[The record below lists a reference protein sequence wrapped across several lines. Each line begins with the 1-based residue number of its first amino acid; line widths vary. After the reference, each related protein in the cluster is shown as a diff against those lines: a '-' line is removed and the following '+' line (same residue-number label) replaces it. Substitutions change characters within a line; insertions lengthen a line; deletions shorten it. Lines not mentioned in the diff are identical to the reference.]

1 MVCGIIRLRKKE
13 RKEVDKWMLL
23 KILNDKTLRRRILYT
38 IFIVIIF
45 RIGVHLPIHGINLNA
60 IKDLQK
66 SDYFASL
73 DVISGGALQRYSY
86 FALGLSPYITASIFI
101 QVLQQG
107 VIPRLKEWSE
117 QGEFGRQKLKRLTF
131 VVSLGLGLVQAFG
144 IAYGFY
150 NLSELKLLSG
160 SSNVSYLTI
169 ALSLTLGSFI
179 LAVLAETINNYG
191 VGQGIS
197 VIVLAGILSELP
209 LKLYQYLI
217 SQSWLAW
224 ASLIGAL
231 IVLILLV
238 YLYESLVKRYKV
250 YNSRQIGRFDFK
262 STLPIKVNISGVVP
276 LIFASSLMGLPPVL
290 ISQYLKDNE
299 LGKHILKMFDTSH
312 LSGILVYT
320 VVVIFFVFAYNQI
333 QANPEAM
340 AKNLSQ
346 NNVYIKGIAPGEETE
361 RFLFKEV
368 HKISAFSI
376 IFILLIVTLPMLL
389 VWYFGLPT
397 FLGTLGSSILIVVG
411 VLQELS
417 RQVRGQL
424 LNQEYRGLMNTRV
437 RSMGVAKL
445 HVRI

>member
-1 MVCGIIRLRKKE
+1 
-13 RKEVDKWMLL
+13 MLL
-23 KILNDKTLRRRILYT
+23 KILKDKTLCRRVLYT
-38 IFIVIIF
+38 ILIVIIF

-60 IKDLQK
+60 IKDLHK
-66 SDYFASL
+66 SEYFASL

-131 VVSLGLGLVQAFG
+131 VVSLVLGLVQAFG

-150 NLSELKLLSG
+150 NLSELKLLTG
-160 SSNVSYLTI
+160 ASNVSYLTI

-209 LKLYQYLI
+209 LKLYQYLT
-217 SQSWLAW
+217 SQSWLVW
-224 ASLIGAL
+224 VSVISAL

-290 ISQYLKDNE
+290 ISQYLKYNE

-437 RSMGVAKL
+437 RSMGVAN
-445 HVRI
+445 VRI

>member
-1 MVCGIIRLRKKE
+1 
-13 RKEVDKWMLL
+13 MLL

-45 RIGVHLPIHGINLNA
+45 RIGVHLPIHGINLSA

-86 FALGLSPYITASIFI
+86 FTLGLSPYITASIFI

-169 ALSLTLGSFI
+169 ALSLTVGSFI

-209 LKLYQYLI
+209 LKLYQYLT
-217 SQSWLAW
+217 SQSWLVW

-231 IVLILLV
+231 IVLVLLV

-312 LSGILVYT
+312 LSGISVYT
-320 VVVIFFVFAYNQI
+320 LVVIFFVFAYNQI

-376 IFILLIVTLPMLL
+376 IFILLIVTLPMVL

-437 RSMGVAKL
+437 RSMGVA

>member
-1 MVCGIIRLRKKE
+1 
-13 RKEVDKWMLL
+13 MLL
-23 KILNDKTLRRRILYT
+23 KILNDKTFRRRILYT

-45 RIGVHLPIHGINLNA
+45 RIGVHLPIHGINLSA

-117 QGEFGRQKLKRLTF
+117 QGEFGRQKLKLLTF

-150 NLSELKLLSG
+150 NLSELKLLTG

-209 LKLYQYLI
+209 LRLYQYLT
-217 SQSWLAW
+217 SQSWLVW
-224 ASLIGAL
+224 VSLIGAL

-290 ISQYLKDNE
+290 ISQYLKDND

-424 LNQEYRGLMNTRV
+424 LNQEYRGLMNNT
-437 RSMGVAKL
+437 KQ
-445 HVRI
+445 

>member
-1 MVCGIIRLRKKE
+1 
-13 RKEVDKWMLL
+13 MLL

-38 IFIVIIF
+38 ILIVIIF
-45 RIGVHLPIHGINLNA
+45 RIGVHLPIHGINLSA

-179 LAVLAETINNYG
+179 LAVLAETINSYG

-209 LKLYQYLI
+209 LKLYEYLT
-217 SQSWLAW
+217 SQSWLVW
-224 ASLIGAL
+224 VSLIGAL

-437 RSMGVAKL
+437 RSMGVAN
-445 HVRI
+445 VRI

>member
-1 MVCGIIRLRKKE
+1 
-13 RKEVDKWMLL
+13 MLL

-45 RIGVHLPIHGINLNA
+45 RIGVHLPIHGINLSA
-60 IKDLQK
+60 IEDLQK

-150 NLSELKLLSG
+150 NLSELKLLTG

-209 LKLYQYLI
+209 LRLYQYLT
-217 SQSWLAW
+217 SQSWLVW

-299 LGKHILKMFDTSH
+299 LGKLVLKMFDTSH

-437 RSMGVAKL
+437 LSLGVAKA

>member
-1 MVCGIIRLRKKE
+1 
-13 RKEVDKWMLL
+13 MLL
-23 KILNDKTLRRRILYT
+23 KILKDKTLCRRVLYT
-38 IFIVIIF
+38 ILIVIIF

-60 IKDLQK
+60 IKDLHK
-66 SDYFASL
+66 SEYFASL

-131 VVSLGLGLVQAFG
+131 VVSLVLGLVQAFG

-150 NLSELKLLSG
+150 NLSELKLLTG
-160 SSNVSYLTI
+160 ASNISYLTI
-169 ALSLTLGSFI
+169 ALSLTLGSFV
-179 LAVLAETINNYG
+179 LAVLAETINHYG

-209 LKLYQYLI
+209 LKLQQYLVSQNWLVWVSVI
-217 SQSWLAW
+217 S
-224 ASLIGAL
+224 AL

-290 ISQYLKDNE
+290 ISQYLKDND
-299 LGKHILKMFDTSH
+299 LGKHVLKLFDTSH

-424 LNQEYRGLMNTRV
+424 LNQEYRGLMNTRI
-437 RSMGVAKL
+437 RSMGVAN
-445 HVRI
+445 VRN

>member
-1 MVCGIIRLRKKE
+1 
-13 RKEVDKWMLL
+13 MLL
-23 KILNDKTLRRRILYT
+23 KILKDKTLCRRVLYT
-38 IFIVIIF
+38 ILIVIIF

-60 IKDLQK
+60 IKDLHK
-66 SDYFASL
+66 SEYFASL

-150 NLSELKLLSG
+150 NLSELKLLTG

-209 LKLYQYLI
+209 LRLYQYLT
-217 SQSWLAW
+217 SQSWLVW

-290 ISQYLKDNE
+290 ISQYLKDND
-299 LGKHILKMFDTSH
+299 LGKHILKLFDTSH

-376 IFILLIVTLPMLL
+376 IFILLIVTLPMVL

>member
-1 MVCGIIRLRKKE
+1 
-13 RKEVDKWMLL
+13 MLL
-23 KILNDKTLRRRILYT
+23 KILKDKTLCRRVLYT
-38 IFIVIIF
+38 ILIVIIF

-60 IKDLQK
+60 IKDLHK
-66 SDYFASL
+66 SEYFASL

-131 VVSLGLGLVQAFG
+131 VVSLVLGLVQAFG

-150 NLSELKLLSG
+150 NLSELKLLTG
-160 SSNVSYLTI
+160 SSNISYLTI
-169 ALSLTLGSFI
+169 TLSLTLGSFI
-179 LAVLAETINNYG
+179 LAVLAETINHYG

-209 LKLYQYLI
+209 LKLQQYLI
-217 SQSWLAW
+217 SQNWLVW
-224 ASLIGAL
+224 ASVISAL

-290 ISQYLKDNE
+290 ISQYLKDND
-299 LGKHILKMFDTSH
+299 LGKHILKLFDTSH

-320 VVVIFFVFAYNQI
+320 AVVIFFVFAYNQI

-361 RFLFKEV
+361 RFLFREV

-376 IFILLIVTLPMLL
+376 IFVLLIVTLPMVL

-417 RQVRGQL
+417 RQIRGQL
-424 LNQEYRGLMNTRV
+424 LNQEYTGLMNTRIH
-437 RSMGVAKL
+437 SLGVAR
-445 HVRI
+445 VRI

>member
-1 MVCGIIRLRKKE
+1 
-13 RKEVDKWMLL
+13 MLL

-60 IKDLQK
+60 IKDLHK
-66 SDYFASL
+66 SEYFASL

-217 SQSWLAW
+217 SQNWLVW
-224 ASLIGAL
+224 VSLIGAL

-299 LGKHILKMFDTSH
+299 LGKYILKMFDTSH

-346 NNVYIKGIAPGEETE
+346 NNVYIKGIAPGEEAE

-424 LNQEYRGLMNTRV
+424 LNQEYRGLMNTRL

>member
-1 MVCGIIRLRKKE
+1 
-13 RKEVDKWMLL
+13 MLL

-209 LKLYQYLI
+209 LKLYQYLT
-217 SQSWLAW
+217 SQSWLVW
-224 ASLIGAL
+224 VSLIGAL

-262 STLPIKVNISGVVP
+262 STLPIKINISGVVP

-290 ISQYLKDNE
+290 ISQYLKDND
-299 LGKHILKMFDTSH
+299 LGKHVLKMFDTSH

-320 VVVIFFVFAYNQI
+320 MVVIFFVFAYNQI

-376 IFILLIVTLPMLL
+376 IFILLIVTLPMVL

-424 LNQEYRGLMNTRV
+424 LNQEYRGLMNTRI

-445 HVRI
+445 HVQI

>member
-1 MVCGIIRLRKKE
+1 
-13 RKEVDKWMLL
+13 MLL

-45 RIGVHLPIHGINLNA
+45 RIGVHLPIHGINLSA

-150 NLSELKLLSG
+150 NLSELKLLTG

-209 LKLYQYLI
+209 LKLYQYLT
-217 SQSWLAW
+217 SQSWLVW

-290 ISQYLKDNE
+290 ISQYLKDND
-299 LGKHILKMFDTSH
+299 LGKHILKMFDISH

-376 IFILLIVTLPMLL
+376 IFILLIVTLPMVL

-437 RSMGVAKL
+437 RSLGVAKA

>member
-1 MVCGIIRLRKKE
+1 
-13 RKEVDKWMLL
+13 MLL

-45 RIGVHLPIHGINLNA
+45 RIGVHLPIHGINLSA

-150 NLSELKLLSG
+150 NLSELKLLTG
-160 SSNVSYLTI
+160 ASNVSYLTI

-209 LKLYQYLI
+209 LKLYQYLT
-217 SQSWLAW
+217 SQSWLVW
-224 ASLIGAL
+224 TSLISAL
-231 IVLILLV
+231 IVLVLLV

-262 STLPIKVNISGVVP
+262 SILPIKINISGVVP

-290 ISQYLKDNE
+290 ISQYLKDND

-320 VVVIFFVFAYNQI
+320 MVVIFFVFAYNQI

-376 IFILLIVTLPMLL
+376 IFILLIVTLPMVL

>member
-1 MVCGIIRLRKKE
+1 
-13 RKEVDKWMLL
+13 MLL

-45 RIGVHLPIHGINLNA
+45 RIGVHLPIHGINLSA

-150 NLSELKLLSG
+150 NLSELKLLTG

-209 LKLYQYLI
+209 LRLYQYLT
-217 SQSWLAW
+217 SQSWLVW

-290 ISQYLKDNE
+290 ISQYLKDND
-299 LGKHILKMFDTSH
+299 LGKHILKLFDTSH

-340 AKNLSQ
+340 AKNLLQ

-424 LNQEYRGLMNTRV
+424 LNQEYRGLMNTRI
-437 RSMGVAKL
+437 RSMGVA

>member
-1 MVCGIIRLRKKE
+1 
-13 RKEVDKWMLL
+13 MLL

-38 IFIVIIF
+38 IFVVIIF
-45 RIGVHLPIHGINLNA
+45 RIGVHLPIHGINLSA

-217 SQSWLAW
+217 SQSWLVW

-276 LIFASSLMGLPPVL
+276 LIFASSLMGLPTVL

>member
-1 MVCGIIRLRKKE
+1 
-13 RKEVDKWMLL
+13 MLL

-45 RIGVHLPIHGINLNA
+45 RIGVHLPIYGINLNA

-150 NLSELKLLSG
+150 NLSELKLLTG

-209 LKLYQYLI
+209 LKLYQYLT
-217 SQSWLAW
+217 SQSWLVW

-262 STLPIKVNISGVVP
+262 STLPIKINISGVVP

-290 ISQYLKDNE
+290 ISQYLKDND

-437 RSMGVAKL
+437 RSLGVAKA

>member
-1 MVCGIIRLRKKE
+1 
-13 RKEVDKWMLL
+13 MLL

-45 RIGVHLPIHGINLNA
+45 RIGVHLPIHGINLSA

-73 DVISGGALQRYSY
+73 DVISGGALQQYSY

-150 NLSELKLLSG
+150 NLSELKLLTG
-160 SSNVSYLTI
+160 SSNISYLTI
-169 ALSLTLGSFI
+169 AVSLTLGSFV

-217 SQSWLAW
+217 SQSWLVW

-231 IVLILLV
+231 IVLVLLV

-290 ISQYLKDNE
+290 ISQYLNDNE

-376 IFILLIVTLPMLL
+376 IFILLIVTLPMVL

-437 RSMGVAKL
+437 RSLGVAKA

>member
-1 MVCGIIRLRKKE
+1 
-13 RKEVDKWMLL
+13 MLL
-23 KILNDKTLRRRILYT
+23 KILKDKTLLRRVLYT
-38 IFIVIIF
+38 ILIVIIF

-60 IKDLQK
+60 IKDLHK
-66 SDYFASL
+66 SEYFASL

-131 VVSLGLGLVQAFG
+131 GVSLILGLVQAFG

-150 NLSELKLLSG
+150 NLSELKLLTG

-169 ALSLTLGSFI
+169 ALSLTIGSFI

-209 LKLYQYLI
+209 LKLYQYLT
-217 SQSWLAW
+217 SQSWLVW

-238 YLYESLVKRYKV
+238 YLYESLIKCYKV

-290 ISQYLKDNE
+290 ISQYLKDND
-299 LGKHILKMFDTSH
+299 LGKHILKLFDTSH

-411 VLQELS
+411 VLQEVS

-424 LNQEYRGLMNTRV
+424 LNQEYRGLMDTRV
-437 RSMGVAKL
+437 RFMGVSN
-445 HVRI
+445 VWN

>member
-1 MVCGIIRLRKKE
+1 
-13 RKEVDKWMLL
+13 MLL

-150 NLSELKLLSG
+150 NLSELKLLTG

-209 LKLYQYLI
+209 LKLYQYLT
-217 SQSWLAW
+217 SQNWLVW
-224 ASLIGAL
+224 VSLIGAL

-368 HKISAFSI
+368 HKISSFSI

-424 LNQEYRGLMNTRV
+424 LNQEYRGLMNTRL

>member
-1 MVCGIIRLRKKE
+1 
-13 RKEVDKWMLL
+13 MLL

-45 RIGVHLPIHGINLNA
+45 RIGVHLPIHGINLSA

-169 ALSLTLGSFI
+169 ALSLTVGSFI

-197 VIVLAGILSELP
+197 VIALAGILSELP
-209 LKLYQYLI
+209 LKLYQYLT
-217 SQSWLAW
+217 SQSWLVW

-231 IVLILLV
+231 IVLVLLV
-238 YLYESLVKRYKV
+238 RSEEHTSEL
-250 YNSRQIGRFDFK
+250 Q
-262 STLPIKVNISGVVP
+262 
-276 LIFASSLMGLPPVL
+276 
-290 ISQYLKDNE
+290 SQ
-299 LGKHILKMFDTSH
+299 
-312 LSGILVYT
+312 
-320 VVVIFFVFAYNQI
+320 
-333 QANPEAM
+333 
-340 AKNLSQ
+340 
-346 NNVYIKGIAPGEETE
+346 
-361 RFLFKEV
+361 R
-368 HKISAFSI
+368 
-376 IFILLIVTLPMLL
+376 
-389 VWYFGLPT
+389 
-397 FLGTLGSSILIVVG
+397 
-411 VLQELS
+411 
-417 RQVRGQL
+417 
-424 LNQEYRGLMNTRV
+424 
-437 RSMGVAKL
+437 
-445 HVRI
+445 

>member
-1 MVCGIIRLRKKE
+1 
-13 RKEVDKWMLL
+13 MLL

-217 SQSWLAW
+217 SQNWLVW
-224 ASLIGAL
+224 VSLIGVL

-299 LGKHILKMFDTSH
+299 LGKYILKMFDTSH

-424 LNQEYRGLMNTRV
+424 LNQEYRGLMNIRL

>member
-1 MVCGIIRLRKKE
+1 
-13 RKEVDKWMLL
+13 MLL

-131 VVSLGLGLVQAFG
+131 VVSLGLGLAQAFG

-209 LKLYQYLI
+209 LKLYQYLT
-217 SQSWLAW
+217 SQNWLVW
-224 ASLIGAL
+224 VFLIGAL

-376 IFILLIVTLPMLL
+376 IFILLIVTLPMVL

>member
-1 MVCGIIRLRKKE
+1 
-13 RKEVDKWMLL
+13 MLL
-23 KILNDKTLRRRILYT
+23 KILNDKTLHRRILYT

-45 RIGVHLPIHGINLNA
+45 RIGVHLPIHGINLSA

-209 LKLYQYLI
+209 LKLYQYLT
-217 SQSWLAW
+217 SQSWLVLV
-224 ASLIGAL
+224 SLIGAL
-231 IVLILLV
+231 IVLVLLV

-262 STLPIKVNISGVVP
+262 STLPIKINISGVVP

-290 ISQYLKDNE
+290 ISQYLKDND

-376 IFILLIVTLPMLL
+376 IFILLIITLPMLL

-437 RSMGVAKL
+437 RSMGGRQLLKVNYKKL
-445 HVRI
+445 

>member
-1 MVCGIIRLRKKE
+1 
-13 RKEVDKWMLL
+13 MLL

-86 FALGLSPYITASIFI
+86 FALGLLPYITVSIFI

-217 SQSWLAW
+217 SQSWLVW

-299 LGKHILKMFDTSH
+299 LGKHILKIFDTSH

-424 LNQEYRGLMNTRV
+424 LNQEYRGLMNTRL
-437 RSMGVAKL
+437 RSLGVAKV

>member
-1 MVCGIIRLRKKE
+1 
-13 RKEVDKWMLL
+13 MLL

-45 RIGVHLPIHGINLNA
+45 RIGVHLPIHGINLSA

-131 VVSLGLGLVQAFG
+131 VVSLGLGLIQAFG

-217 SQSWLAW
+217 SQSWLVW

-376 IFILLIVTLPMLL
+376 IFILLIVTLPMVL

-417 RQVRGQL
+417 RRVRGQL

-437 RSMGVAKL
+437 RSLGVTKA

>member
-1 MVCGIIRLRKKE
+1 
-13 RKEVDKWMLL
+13 MLL

-45 RIGVHLPIHGINLNA
+45 RIGVHLPIHGINLSA

-209 LKLYQYLI
+209 LKLYQYLT
-217 SQSWLAW
+217 SQSWLVW
-224 ASLIGAL
+224 ASLIGSL

-299 LGKHILKMFDTSH
+299 LGKYILKMFDTSH

-376 IFILLIVTLPMLL
+376 IFILLIVTLPMAL

-437 RSMGVAKL
+437 RSLGVAKS

>member
-1 MVCGIIRLRKKE
+1 
-13 RKEVDKWMLL
+13 MLL

-45 RIGVHLPIHGINLNA
+45 RIGVHLPIHGINLSA

-150 NLSELKLLSG
+150 NLSELKLLTG

-169 ALSLTLGSFI
+169 ALSLTVGSFI

-209 LKLYQYLI
+209 LKLYQYLT
-217 SQSWLAW
+217 SQSWLVW
-224 ASLIGAL
+224 VSLIGAL

-262 STLPIKVNISGVVP
+262 STLPIKINISGVVP

-290 ISQYLKDNE
+290 ISQYLKDND

-368 HKISAFSI
+368 HKISVFSI
-376 IFILLIVTLPMLL
+376 VFILLIVTLPMVL

-424 LNQEYRGLMNTRV
+424 LNQEYRGLMNTRI

>member
-1 MVCGIIRLRKKE
+1 
-13 RKEVDKWMLL
+13 MLL
-23 KILNDKTLRRRILYT
+23 KILKDKTLCRRVLYT
-38 IFIVIIF
+38 ILIVIIF

-60 IKDLQK
+60 IKDLHK
-66 SDYFASL
+66 SEYFASL

-86 FALGLSPYITASIFI
+86 FGLGLSPYITASIFI

-150 NLSELKLLSG
+150 NLSELKLLTG

-209 LKLYQYLI
+209 LRLYQYLT
-217 SQSWLAW
+217 SQSWLVW

-290 ISQYLKDNE
+290 ISQYLKDND
-299 LGKHILKMFDTSH
+299 LGKHILKLFDTSH

-376 IFILLIVTLPMLL
+376 IFILLIVTLPMVL

>member
-1 MVCGIIRLRKKE
+1 
-13 RKEVDKWMLL
+13 MLL

-45 RIGVHLPIHGINLNA
+45 RIGVHLPIHGINLSA

-209 LKLYQYLI
+209 LKLYQYLT
-217 SQSWLAW
+217 SQSWLVW

-262 STLPIKVNISGVVP
+262 STLPIKINISGVVP

-320 VVVIFFVFAYNQI
+320 AVVIFFVFAYNQI

-376 IFILLIVTLPMLL
+376 VFILLIVTLPMVL

-397 FLGTLGSSILIVVG
+397 FLGTLGSSVLIVVG

-424 LNQEYRGLMNTRV
+424 LNQEYRGLMNTRI

>member
-1 MVCGIIRLRKKE
+1 
-13 RKEVDKWMLL
+13 MLL

-150 NLSELKLLSG
+150 NLSELKLLTG

-209 LKLYQYLI
+209 LKLYQYLT
-217 SQSWLAW
+217 SQNWLVW

-231 IVLILLV
+231 IILILLV

-389 VWYFGLPT
+389 VWHFGLPT

-437 RSMGVAKL
+437 RSLGVA

>member
-1 MVCGIIRLRKKE
+1 
-13 RKEVDKWMLL
+13 MLL
-23 KILNDKTLRRRILYT
+23 KILKDKTLCRRVLYT
-38 IFIVIIF
+38 ILIVIIF

-60 IKDLQK
+60 IKDLHK
-66 SDYFASL
+66 SEYFASL

-117 QGEFGRQKLKRLTF
+117 QGEFGRQKLKSLTF
-131 VVSLGLGLVQAFG
+131 AVSLVLGLVQAFG

-150 NLSELKLLSG
+150 NLSELKLLTG

-179 LAVLAETINNYG
+179 LAVLAETINHYG

-209 LKLYQYLI
+209 LKLQQYLVSQNWLVWVSVI
-217 SQSWLAW
+217 S
-224 ASLIGAL
+224 AL

-290 ISQYLKDNE
+290 ISQYLKDND
-299 LGKHILKMFDTSH
+299 LGKHVLKLFDTSH

-424 LNQEYRGLMNTRV
+424 LNQEYRGLMNTRI
-437 RSMGVAKL
+437 RSMGVAN
-445 HVRI
+445 VRN

>member
-1 MVCGIIRLRKKE
+1 
-13 RKEVDKWMLL
+13 MLL

-38 IFIVIIF
+38 ILIVIIF
-45 RIGVHLPIHGINLNA
+45 RIGVHLPIHGINLSA

-169 ALSLTLGSFI
+169 VLSLTVGSFI

-209 LKLYQYLI
+209 LRLYQYLT
-217 SQSWLAW
+217 SQSWLVW
-224 ASLIGAL
+224 VSLIGAL
-231 IVLILLV
+231 IVLVLLV

-346 NNVYIKGIAPGEETE
+346 NNVYIKGISPGEETE

-376 IFILLIVTLPMLL
+376 IFILLIVTLPMVL

-437 RSMGVAKL
+437 RGMGVA

>member
-1 MVCGIIRLRKKE
+1 
-13 RKEVDKWMLL
+13 MLL

-169 ALSLTLGSFI
+169 ALSLTVGSFI

-209 LKLYQYLI
+209 LKLYQYLT
-217 SQSWLAW
+217 SQSWLVW

-231 IVLILLV
+231 IALILLV

-290 ISQYLKDNE
+290 ISQYLKDND

>member
-1 MVCGIIRLRKKE
+1 
-13 RKEVDKWMLL
+13 MLL

-217 SQSWLAW
+217 SQSWLVW

-361 RFLFKEV
+361 RFLFREV

>member
-1 MVCGIIRLRKKE
+1 
-13 RKEVDKWMLL
+13 MLL

-45 RIGVHLPIHGINLNA
+45 RIGVHLPIHGINLSA
-60 IKDLQK
+60 IKDLKK

-131 VVSLGLGLVQAFG
+131 IVSLGLGLVQAFG

-209 LKLYQYLI
+209 LKLYQYLT
-217 SQSWLAW
+217 SQSWLVW

-290 ISQYLKDNE
+290 ISQYLKDND

-376 IFILLIVTLPMLL
+376 IFILLIVTLPMVL

-437 RSMGVAKL
+437 RSLGVA
-445 HVRI
+445 HVRV

>member
-1 MVCGIIRLRKKE
+1 
-13 RKEVDKWMLL
+13 MLL

-45 RIGVHLPIHGINLNA
+45 RIGVHLPIHGINLSV

-169 ALSLTLGSFI
+169 ALSLTVGSFI

-209 LKLYQYLI
+209 LKLYQYLT
-217 SQSWLAW
+217 SQSWLVW

-231 IVLILLV
+231 IVLTLLV

-290 ISQYLKDNE
+290 ISQYLKDNDF
-299 LGKHILKMFDTSH
+299 GKHILKMFDTSH

-320 VVVIFFVFAYNQI
+320 AVVVFFVFAYNQI

-376 IFILLIVTLPMLL
+376 IFILLIVTLPMVL

-437 RSMGVAKL
+437 RSLGVAKA

>member
-1 MVCGIIRLRKKE
+1 
-13 RKEVDKWMLL
+13 MLL
-23 KILNDKTLRRRILYT
+23 KILNDKTLRRRVLYT

-45 RIGVHLPIHGINLNA
+45 RIGVHLPIHGINLSA
-60 IKDLQK
+60 IRDLQK

-131 VVSLGLGLVQAFG
+131 VVSLGLGLVQGFG

-150 NLSELKLLSG
+150 NLSELKLLTG

-169 ALSLTLGSFI
+169 ALSLTVGSFI

-209 LKLYQYLI
+209 LKLYQYLT
-217 SQSWLAW
+217 SQNWLVW

-290 ISQYLKDNE
+290 ISQYLKDND

-368 HKISAFSI
+368 HKISSFSI
-376 IFILLIVTLPMLL
+376 IFILLIVTLPMVL

-424 LNQEYRGLMNTRV
+424 LNQEYRGLMNIRL

>member
-1 MVCGIIRLRKKE
+1 
-13 RKEVDKWMLL
+13 MLL

-209 LKLYQYLI
+209 LKLYQYLT
-217 SQSWLAW
+217 SQNWLVW

-424 LNQEYRGLMNTRV
+424 LNQEYRGLMNTQL

>member
-1 MVCGIIRLRKKE
+1 
-13 RKEVDKWMLL
+13 
-23 KILNDKTLRRRILYT
+23 
-38 IFIVIIF
+38 
-45 RIGVHLPIHGINLNA
+45 
-60 IKDLQK
+60 
-66 SDYFASL
+66 
-73 DVISGGALQRYSY
+73 
-86 FALGLSPYITASIFI
+86 
-101 QVLQQG
+101 
-107 VIPRLKEWSE
+107 
-117 QGEFGRQKLKRLTF
+117 
-131 VVSLGLGLVQAFG
+131 
-144 IAYGFY
+144 
-150 NLSELKLLSG
+150 
-160 SSNVSYLTI
+160 
-169 ALSLTLGSFI
+169 
-179 LAVLAETINNYG
+179 
-191 VGQGIS
+191 
-197 VIVLAGILSELP
+197 
-209 LKLYQYLI
+209 
-217 SQSWLAW
+217 
-224 ASLIGAL
+224 
-231 IVLILLV
+231 
-238 YLYESLVKRYKV
+238 
-250 YNSRQIGRFDFK
+250 
-262 STLPIKVNISGVVP
+262 
-276 LIFASSLMGLPPVL
+276 MGLPPVL

-299 LGKHILKMFDTSH
+299 LGKLVLKMFDTSH

-437 RSMGVAKL
+437 LSLGVAKA

>member
-1 MVCGIIRLRKKE
+1 
-13 RKEVDKWMLL
+13 MLL

-45 RIGVHLPIHGINLNA
+45 RIGVHLPIHGINLNV

-150 NLSELKLLSG
+150 NLSELKLLTG

-209 LKLYQYLI
+209 LKLYQYLT
-217 SQSWLAW
+217 SQNWLVW
-224 ASLIGAL
+224 AFLIGAL

>member
-1 MVCGIIRLRKKE
+1 
-13 RKEVDKWMLL
+13 MLL
-23 KILNDKTLRRRILYT
+23 KILNDKTLRRRVLYT

-45 RIGVHLPIHGINLNA
+45 RIGVHLPIHGINLSA

-217 SQSWLAW
+217 SQNWLVW
-224 ASLIGAL
+224 VSLIGAL

-276 LIFASSLMGLPPVL
+276 LIFASSLMGLPPIL

-346 NNVYIKGIAPGEETE
+346 NNVYIKGTAPGEETE

-424 LNQEYRGLMNTRV
+424 LNQEYRGLMNTRA
-437 RSMGVAKL
+437 RSLGVAKL